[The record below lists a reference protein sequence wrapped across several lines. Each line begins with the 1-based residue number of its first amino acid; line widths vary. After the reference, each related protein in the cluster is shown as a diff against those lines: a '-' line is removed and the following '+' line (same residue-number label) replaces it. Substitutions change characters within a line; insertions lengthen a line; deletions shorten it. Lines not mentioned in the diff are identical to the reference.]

1 MQEYKTRQTL
11 LQKLRDQYDDDAW
24 NDFVSFYRPFIRAVI
39 IKMNIDEADG
49 DDISQKVLLQAWK
62 SLGDFDY
69 SKDKGRFRNWLAVV
83 TRNEARMEMRNKY
96 RQFDNPSSERHNE
109 LSLLL
114 DSWTEPEIDRIS
126 QIEWQKHI
134 VNLAWENVS
143 PSLAQKVREAYELLS
158 SGQDLKDVARHLEV
172 AENSVYV
179 YRQRVEKLICKEVI
193 RLEEQL
199 G

>member
-24 NDFVSFYRPFIRAVI
+24 NDFVALYRPFIRAVI

-49 DDISQKVLLQAWK
+49 DDITQKVLLQAWK
-62 SLGDFDY
+62 SLGAFDY
-69 SKDKGRFRNWLAVV
+69 SRDKGRFRNWLAVV
-83 TRNEARMEMRNKY
+83 TRNEARMEMRNKH
-96 RQFDNPSSERHNE
+96 RHFDNPSSDRHNE
-109 LSLLL
+109 LSFLM

-126 QIEWQKHI
+126 ELEWQKHI
-134 VNLAWENVS
+134 VKLAWENIA
-143 PSLAQKVREAYELLS
+143 PGLAPKVREAYKLLS
-158 SGQDLKDVARHLEV
+158 SGQDLKDVADKLAI
-172 AENSVYV
+172 AENSIYV